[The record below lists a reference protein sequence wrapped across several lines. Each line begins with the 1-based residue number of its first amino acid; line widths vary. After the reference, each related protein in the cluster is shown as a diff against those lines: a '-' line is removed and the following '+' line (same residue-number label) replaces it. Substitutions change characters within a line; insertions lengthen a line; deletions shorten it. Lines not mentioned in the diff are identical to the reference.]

1 MKKKTAAA
9 RKNYRMPDLSSP
21 TPKTD
26 PELLRLVQSV
36 FRPKV
41 SLGADNKDIASLY
54 IDEADFRMGD
64 AAKIKFDKIY
74 RPFVYKVLIARRD
87 KGGLGFVM
95 ETEVEQGSSSA
106 EDGDEEEDAC
116 TKSSDG
122 PTIRIPVKHLDDGR
136 RITAEE
142 VYSNVYMRLFGG
154 KKPALLGFDTSRDR
168 VGRGAFRNW
177 LRLIVK
183 SVFYDMCHV
192 PTTILKDF
200 KGHVIYQQDKRCR
213 YVLNEKGQK
222 VPSRVREVSTS
233 AETGDKIGD
242 GDSECDM
249 TIEDTLKAPES
260 SEERRRR
267 SKAER
272 TFWME
277 KINLRY
283 MAYVSALER
292 LRKGSWFRDVLV
304 ALYEKGLPYKTVKSV
319 CLGKVA
325 AGTFD
330 KAYCDWN
337 KRFLDACERVEATIR
352 RKGENLALSGKRVKR
367 SQLIDEEWDKLAE
380 FVGKSR
386 VQDIRFRVIRN
397 LIAGFSNVTDN

>member
-1 MKKKTAAA
+1 MKKNTGAA

-21 TPKTD
+21 TPRTD
-26 PELLRLVQSV
+26 SDFIRLVQSV

-54 IDEADFRMGD
+54 IDDADFRMGD
-64 AAKIKFDKIY
+64 SAKIKFDKIY

-95 ETEVEQGSSSA
+95 ETEVEQGSNST
-106 EDGDEEEDAC
+106 EDRDEEEDLCA
-116 TKSSDG
+116 KSPDRR
-122 PTIRIPVKHLDDGR
+122 TIRIPVKHLEDGR

-154 KKPALLGFDTSRDR
+154 KTPALLGFDTSRDR

-183 SVFYDMCHV
+183 SVFFDMCHV
-192 PTTILKDF
+192 PTTILKDL
-200 KGHVIYQQDKRCR
+200 KGHVIYQRDKQGR
-213 YVLNEKGQK
+213 YVLDGVGRK
-222 VPSRVREVSTS
+222 VPCYVRDVSS
-233 AETGDKIGD
+233 SMKID
-242 GDSECDM
+242 DDDDPESDM
-249 TIEDTLKAPES
+249 TVEDTLKAPES
-260 SEERRRR
+260 PEERRRR

-304 ALYEKGLPYKTVKSV
+304 ALYEKGLPYKIVKAE
-319 CLGKVA
+319 CLKKGIA

-337 KRFLDACERVEATIR
+337 KRFLDACERIEATIR
-352 RKGENLALSGKRVKR
+352 RKGEDRMVSGKRVNR
-367 SQLIDEEWDKLAE
+367 AQLIAEEWDRLAE

-386 VQDIRFRVIRN
+386 VQDVRFRVIRN